1 MADDK
6 HYVPG
11 SFYRICDIT
20 GFKVRAER
28 TRKLWSGTIRRIQS
42 WEARQPQDFVKGVRD
57 DQAVPDPRPR
67 QVDRFINQDN
77 MQGQF
82 QIYGD
87 KSDVYGAEFL
97 VQNNQGPSYDTGLFS
112 SYTNPT
118 GTAEE
123 RVLNGTIPAVTPASL
138 NQSMN
143 RGPGDSE

>member
-28 TRKLWSGTIRRIQS
+28 TRKMWSGTIRRIAS
-42 WEARQPQDFVKGVRD
+42 WEARQPQDFVKGVKD

-67 QVDRFINQDN
+67 QVDRFINQDAGT
-77 MQGQF
+77 GQF
-82 QIYGD
+82 QVYGD
-87 KSDVYGAEFL
+87 QADVYGAEFL
-97 VQNNQGPSYDTGLFS
+97 VQNNQGPAYDTGLFS
-112 SYTNPT
+112 NYNNN
-118 GTAEE
+118 GTAEMQE
-123 RVLNGTIPAVTPASL
+123 LNGTVPAVTAASL